1 MSRRQKTVFR
11 CLESSFLGFYLF
23 NQFQGIWR
31 SFEPQSSEG
40 KDREGF
46 SHRGAENSYEGAQ
59 RARQELRSEEVIKR
73 GRRIILACSCP
84 TYICCPHRKMTGN
97 AFSEILLSI
106 EDVFQTKRRTP
117 RRVPRVLSRSYCG
130 GSTFI
135 DVLIIPNC
143 STHYCQ
149 GFRNSL
155 YGFLGQAEALAVPIA
170 ARLDRISEFVRW
182 CPKQ

>member
-1 MSRRQKTVFR
+1 MWKT
-11 CLESSFLGFYLF
+11 
-23 NQFQGIWR
+23 N
-31 SFEPQSSEG
+31 
-40 KDREGF
+40 
-46 SHRGAENSYEGAQ
+46 NSGV
-59 RARQELRSEEVIKR
+59 LLS
-73 GRRIILACSCP
+73 IL
-84 TYICCPHRKMTGN
+84 CCPHRIMTGN

-170 ARLDRISEFVRW
+170 ARLDRISEFVRLR
-182 CPKQ
+182 PNNSVLLLKQYFSFEKNLLPEEAIYITV